1 MIDKIQS
8 NLSVLHSTGHPHN
21 HRRHL
26 KTIPLFRLK
35 REAQIKPRGTNGT
48 YSYACLLETHMCLFE
63 MHICILVRLR
73 CLYVK
78 QMVIFVRIICL
89 LERHICILVR
99 LTCLLKKHI
108 ALVRLKCLLVRHR
121 CLLARHTCL
130 LERHICILV
139 KIRCLHV
146 RLRCLHVRLRCLHV
160 RLRCL
165 HVCHMC
171 LLERLVVF
179 FWGLGASL
187 WGTCA
192 SLRGHTD
199 TQTHKHIDIHTYIH
213 KHTDTPTHRHTY
225 TQTPIHTDL
234 LLTAL
239 PPGQRGDRGAVGPLG
254 LGAPFFPHV
263 TARTRL
269 VCEKFIAPNTD
280 EPRCFLR
287 LSILTQLHYVQG
299 QPESQPPA
307 ACHQYQE
314 APGQS
319 DPARFKV
326 TNCRNNGPKHH
337 FNSSSSKVSMWK
349 FTHVSML

>member
-160 RLRCL
+160 R
-165 HVCHMC
+165 HMC

-337 FNSSSSKVSMWK
+337 FNSSSSKVSKQK